1 MMILNIALVLS
12 ALLCSFVAGFLFAYA
27 IVVMP
32 GLKELDDKQFIKTFQ
47 VTDRVIQNNHPLFL
61 LVWIGSAIAV
71 IVCAIY
77 GFGKL
82 HGVDFFLMLLATI
95 AYLIGVQ
102 LSTIFVHLPLNNKLQ
117 KIDTENMSEEGLQAA
132 RVGFESR
139 WNKSNEIRTAIACGV
154 SLLLIVL
161 VLRQ

>member
-1 MMILNIALVLS
+1 MIILNIVLVLS

-32 GLKELDDKQFIKTFQ
+32 GLKELDDKQFIKAFQ

-61 LVWIGSAIAV
+61 SIWIGSAIAV
-71 IVCAIY
+71 IVCAMY
-77 GFGKL
+77 GLGKL
-82 HGVDFFLMLLATI
+82 HGIDFFMLLLATVG
-95 AYLIGVQ
+95 YLIGVQ
-102 LSTIFVHLPLNNKLQ
+102 VPTIIIHLPLNKKLQ
-117 KIDTENMSEEGLQAA
+117 KIDVDNMSEEALKAA
-132 RVGFESR
+132 RIEFEPR
-139 WNKSNEIRTAIACGV
+139 WNRSNEIRTAIACCV